1 MHITLIG
8 MSNIGK
14 THWARRLEAES
25 GFARIDCDQM
35 IENKI
40 GPEMTRLGHKGIA
53 GVAKWM
59 GQPFDPQYPETSRA
73 FLDYEKTV
81 MEEVLRR
88 LRFSPRDQSLVIDT
102 SGSVIYA
109 SDAIITPLRALTK
122 VIYFEASRAHA
133 DKILA
138 RYVSDP
144 KPLVWG
150 DNAFAPRTGEKPDEA
165 LKRCYPDLLES
176 RARRYA
182 EMAHVTVPFEKH
194 RDPNAGLD
202 IILGRRA

>member
-1 MHITLIG
+1 

-14 THWARRLEAES
+14 THWAERLAAER
-25 GFARIDCDQM
+25 GFERIDCDQM
-35 IENKI
+35 IED
-40 GPEMTRLGHKGIA
+40 RLGSELTQLGYKGIA

-59 GQPFDPQYPETSRA
+59 GQPFDPQYAETSQA
-73 FLDYEKTV
+73 FIDHEKAV

-88 LRFSPRDQSLVIDT
+88 LHFSPRDKQLVIDAT
-102 SGSVIYA
+102 GSVIYTG
-109 SDAIITPLRALTK
+109 DDIIEPLRSFTRVVYL
-122 VIYFEASRAHA
+122 EASRAHV
-133 DKILA
+133 KEMLA

-150 DNAFAPRTGEKPDEA
+150 DHAFAPGHNEKPEET

-182 EMAHVTVPFEKH
+182 KMAHVTIPFEQH
-194 RDPNAGLD
+194 RKSGATIDALFGPKA
-202 IILGRRA
+202 